1 MRPLA
6 VTPISPAGRENA
18 YADDATG
25 SGQQTT
31 TGHATS
37 GHGVPGIDPRIWTG
51 HSETESPHAASGSG
65 QKTATA
71 PGASGHEKRA
81 KRTTTGVDALDLLT
95 ANGKR
100 SESDNHND
108 IHEQLQRDLA
118 LLSFH
123 APRSE
128 DREPR
133 EDNTRWQDYEVSLE
147 FSRRGTC
154 GENWGET
161 TKSEARE
168 KGVYSERAVPTSP
181 APEREGEAG
190 ARPRRKPRGTSTPRA
205 RPRSS
210 GRGGSPPQ
218 TKHQVHPEIPPASP
232 ALLRGGKKKKKKSQ
246 EAKLPKKFPRGEVGG
261 AEGTEP
267 EGREDVLRNVS
278 TLLHKK
284 FPLSRRPN
292 STNVTKHYPYT

>member
-1 MRPLA
+1 M
-6 VTPISPAGRENA
+6 
-18 YADDATG
+18 
-25 SGQQTT
+25 
-31 TGHATS
+31 
-37 GHGVPGIDPRIWTG
+37 PGIDPRIETG
-51 HSETESPHAASGSG
+51 HSETESSHAASGSG

-100 SESDNHND
+100 SESDNHSEV
-108 IHEQLQRDLA
+108 HELLLRDLA

-168 KGVYSERAVPTSP
+168 KGVYSERAAPTSP
-181 APEREGEAG
+181 APEGEGEAG
-190 ARPRRKPRGTSTPRA
+190 ARPRAPDDSLEAPPPLALDLDRAGGEEAPPDKTP
-205 RPRSS
+205 
-210 GRGGSPPQ
+210 
-218 TKHQVHPEIPPASP
+218 
-232 ALLRGGKKKKKKSQ
+232 
-246 EAKLPKKFPRGEVGG
+246 G
-261 AEGTEP
+261 AP
-267 EGREDVLRNVS
+267 
-278 TLLHKK
+278 
-284 FPLSRRPN
+284 
-292 STNVTKHYPYT
+292 